1 MSEKILF
8 ITCDRVKD
16 SYGITSGLY
25 NSAKFVRDFL
35 ISKGKESKLISVVDS
50 NQIDREVTSYNP
62 DVIIIEAMWVP
73 PAKFQ
78 ELLQIPRHQ
87 NRRWIVRIHSKAPFL
102 SNEGMAI
109 RWIADYT
116 RVNGVIEIAPNT
128 KELCLQ
134 LKAAFPEGHFVYLP
148 NVYFFDNFERGM
160 KDENDTII
168 HVGCFGAV
176 RPMKNTFQQALAA
189 LEFTEREG
197 KKLHF
202 HINAT
207 RIEQSGDNV
216 LKNLRALFQNSY
228 HELIEHY
235 WYNHSEFLKVAT
247 TMDIGTQVSFSE
259 SFNIVTADFVTAEV
273 PIVASDDIEWMPS
286 FLKCSPTDH
295 EKMVKRMRRA
305 YHWKKLST
313 WLQMRSLKLYNYK
326 AKLTWLVT
334 I

>member
-1 MSEKILF
+1 
-8 ITCDRVKD
+8 
-16 SYGITSGLY
+16 
-25 NSAKFVRDFL
+25 
-35 ISKGKESKLISVVDS
+35 
-50 NQIDREVTSYNP
+50 
-62 DVIIIEAMWVP
+62 
-73 PAKFQ
+73 
-78 ELLQIPRHQ
+78 
-87 NRRWIVRIHSKAPFL
+87 
-102 SNEGMAI
+102 
-109 RWIADYT
+109 
-116 RVNGVIEIAPNT
+116 
-128 KELCLQ
+128 
-134 LKAAFPEGHFVYLP
+134 
-148 NVYFFDNFERGM
+148 M

-189 LEFTEREG
+189 LEFAEREG